1 MQARE
6 AFLTAASAFVL
17 PVVEIDGEAD
27 RRRAAWA
34 GRARVP
40 PPLHRGSS
48 AKADFLEPC
57 HSFGVD
63 GLSTTGLSSSAG
75 AAMRTLLL
83 HNPTAGDGSLSADIG
98 NCSVTIGM
106 FGHRLL
112 KARRQLQGR
121 IWRALGPRC
130 RRGRRRHGGKGRAAY
145 AGPKR
150 SARAPADRHRNNVA
164 HSLDLLGEAEEIA
177 ANLQGA
183 PTRPLDLGSVKGP
196 WGERSFIEAVGLGA
210 FAPAITRSDPKP
222 PFEHRIRLGREALCE
237 AIAAAE
243 PHRIALTVDGEPLDG
258 EFLFVEVLNL
268 RFSDPRLPI
277 AYFAEPGDQMLDIV
291 LLCEDQRQAML
302 DWVRAAPEET
312 PPPVLVHIGR
322 NVKMAWDGAPLRL
335 DDRVC
340 PPPRTAR
347 MSSKSLSSR
356 IAFGSSALERSRC
369 TDGAGVGCPV
379 QWCIQAT

>member
-1 MQARE
+1 
-6 AFLTAASAFVL
+6 
-17 PVVEIDGEAD
+17 
-27 RRRAAWA
+27 
-34 GRARVP
+34 
-40 PPLHRGSS
+40 
-48 AKADFLEPC
+48 
-57 HSFGVD
+57 
-63 GLSTTGLSSSAG
+63 
-75 AAMRTLLL
+75 MRTLLL
-83 HNPTAGDGSLSADIG
+83 HNPTAGDGSLSADSLETALSRSG
-98 NCSVTIGM
+98 CLVTACSKHDDSYKAA
-106 FGHRLL
+106 FGEPWDLVAVAGGDGTVAKAARHMPDRNVPLALL
-112 KARRQLQGR
+112 PTGTA
-121 IWRALGPRC
+121 
-130 RRGRRRHGGKGRAAY
+130 
-145 AGPKR
+145 
-150 SARAPADRHRNNVA
+150 NNVA

-268 RFSDPRLPI
+268 RFSGPRLPI

-302 DWVRAAPEET
+302 DWVRSAPEET

-340 PPPRTAR
+340 PPEDGPHVIEITLEQD
-347 MSSKSLSSR
+347 SLR
-356 IAFGSSALERSRC
+356 VL
-369 TDGAGVGCPV
+369 CP
-379 QWCIQAT
+379 